1 MIFAEVSG
9 RKILHFHLSL
19 QDNRVID
26 IRTRIFYNFKIL
38 EDSNKLSSALYMKT
52 YSEIM
57 EKTQRRPTRP
67 LWIGPVQIGGGAPVS
82 VQSMTNTDTR
92 KVALTLA
99 QVERLAA
106 AGCDIVR
113 LAIPDQKAARAF
125 GEIKALSPVPLIA
138 DIHFNHRLAL
148 AALES
153 GADALRINPGNLG
166 GVKKTRMVVEA
177 CRDRGIPLRLGVNAG
192 SLEADLLEKY
202 GSPTPEALVESAW
215 RWVKIFED
223 WDFFNF
229 KISLKSSDV
238 ITTIQS
244 YRELSRRVD
253 YPLHLGV
260 TEAGGLIAGT
270 VKSALGI
277 GMLLA
282 EGIGDTIRVS
292 LTRDPEEEV
301 RVAYEI
307 LRCLHLRER
316 GVELISCPTCGR
328 CEIDLFS
335 LAEKA
340 ERRLLSIAT
349 PIKVAIMGCVV
360 NGPGEAR
367 EADVGIAGGKKVGAL
382 FKRGELVRKVPEK
395 ELLAALLEEV
405 ATLTGEVVDL
415 TD

>member
-1 MIFAEVSG
+1 
-9 RKILHFHLSL
+9 
-19 QDNRVID
+19 
-26 IRTRIFYNFKIL
+26 
-38 EDSNKLSSALYMKT
+38 
-52 YSEIM
+52 
-57 EKTQRRPTRP
+57 
-67 LWIGPVQIGGGAPVS
+67 
-82 VQSMTNTDTR
+82 MTNTDT
-92 KVALTLA
+92 KNVAATLA

-106 AGCDIVR
+106 AGCEIVR

-125 GEIKALSPVPLIA
+125 KDIKKESPVPLIA

-166 GVKKTRMVVEA
+166 GEKKTRIVVEA
-177 CRDRGIPLRLGVNAG
+177 CRDREIPLRLGVNAG
-192 SLEADLLEKY
+192 SLEADLLDKH
-202 GSPTPEALVESAW
+202 GAPTSQALVESAL
-215 RWVKIFED
+215 RWISTFED
-223 WDFFNF
+223 WNFYNF

-238 ITTIQS
+238 ITTISS
-244 YRELSRRVD
+244 YRDLSRQLE

-277 GMLLA
+277 GILLS

-307 LRCLHLRER
+307 LRALRLRER

-328 CEIDLFS
+328 CKIDLFS
-335 LAEKA
+335 LADKA
-340 ERRLLSIAT
+340 ERRLQSIAT

-367 EADVGIAGGKKVGAL
+367 EADIGIAGGKKMGAL
-382 FKRGELVRKVPEK
+382 FKQGELVRKVPEK
-395 ELLAALLEEV
+395 ELLAALLMEV
-405 ATLTGEVVDL
+405 ATLTGEAVDL
-415 TD
+415 ND

>member
-1 MIFAEVSG
+1 MENSP
-9 RKILHFHLSL
+9 RKS
-19 QDNRVID
+19 
-26 IRTRIFYNFKIL
+26 
-38 EDSNKLSSALYMKT
+38 
-52 YSEIM
+52 
-57 EKTQRRPTRP
+57 TRP

-92 KVALTLA
+92 KVADTLA

-106 AGCDIVR
+106 AGCEIVR

-125 GEIKALSPVPLIA
+125 KEIKAQSPVPLIA

-148 AALES
+148 AAAES

-166 GVKKTRMVVEA
+166 GAKKTRIVVEA
-177 CRDRGIPLRLGVNAG
+177 CRERRIPLRLGVNAG
-192 SLEADLLEKY
+192 SLEADILARH
-202 GSPTPEALVESAW
+202 GAPTAAALVESAL
-215 RWVKIFED
+215 RWVTTFED
-223 WDFFNF
+223 WDFFDF

-238 ITTIQS
+238 ITTIES
-244 YRELSRRVD
+244 YRDLSRRVN

-307 LRCLHLRER
+307 LRALRLRER

-340 ERRLLSIAT
+340 ERRLLKVAT

-367 EADVGIAGGKKVGAL
+367 EADLGIAGGKKVGAL

-395 ELLAALLEEV
+395 ELLTALLEEV
-405 ATLTGEVVDL
+405 AALTGEAVDL
-415 TD
+415 ND

>member
-1 MIFAEVSG
+1 MEIKETTR
-9 RKILHFHLSL
+9 RK
-19 QDNRVID
+19 
-26 IRTRIFYNFKIL
+26 
-38 EDSNKLSSALYMKT
+38 
-52 YSEIM
+52 
-57 EKTQRRPTRP
+57 PTRP
-67 LWIGPVQIGGGAPVS
+67 LWIGPVQIGGGAPVA

-92 KVALTLA
+92 KVAATLA
-99 QVERLAA
+99 QIKRLAA
-106 AGCDIVR
+106 AGCEIVR
-113 LAIPDQKAARAF
+113 LAVPDQKAARAL
-125 GEIKALSPVPLIA
+125 GEIKPASPVPLIA

-148 AALES
+148 TALAE
-153 GADALRINPGNLG
+153 GADGLRINPGNLG
-166 GVKKTRMVVEA
+166 GARKTKIVVEA
-177 CRDRGIPLRLGVNAG
+177 CRERSVPLRLGVNAG
-192 SLEADLLEKY
+192 SLEADLWEKY
-202 GSPTPEALVESAW
+202 GGPTAEALVESAL
-215 RWVKIFED
+215 RWVTIFED
-223 WDFFNF
+223 WNFSDF

-244 YRELSRRVD
+244 YRDLSRRVD

-277 GMLLA
+277 GILLA

-307 LRCLHLRER
+307 LRALRLRER

-335 LAEKA
+335 LAEQA

-395 ELLAALLEEV
+395 DLLAVLLAEV
-405 ATLTGEVVDL
+405 AALTGETPDPK
-415 TD
+415 D